1 MVERRIP
8 KKRPSGEETVG
19 RGKPPKATRFKP
31 GQCGNPK
38 GRPKG
43 SKNVT
48 THIREEMNVRIPV
61 TEEGKRRKI
70 TKGQAVAK
78 QLVNKAVAGDP
89 KAAAAIMAQERIQ
102 TERGGGGA
110 SDDALQRP
118 EDDLTMESIL
128 NRIRATIEENRV
140 LDGLHAVPAPQSPDE
155 TNTPPA
161 EPDVAE
167 SDENEGRHPPEE
179 NP

>member
-1 MVERRIP
+1 MVERKVPR
-8 KKRPSGEETVG
+8 RRSSGEEVVG

-89 KAAAAIMAQERIQ
+89 KAAAAIMAQERLQ

-128 NRIRATIEENRV
+128 NRIRATVEESRA
-140 LDGLHAVPAPQSPDE
+140 LGGLQAMSAPQTPDE
-155 TNTPPA
+155 DTAAPG
-161 EPDVAE
+161 EPDSAGSV
-167 SDENEGRHPPEE
+167 ENNAGHAPEE